1 MREGKRK
8 KKRKRP
14 FVWMLW
20 LMIFSV
26 GIWELTACSGKKE
39 DEKPASAES
48 KNASVTGDSGGEQET
63 AQTSSETETV
73 GESDRQQSDPGHDSV
88 PETEEPDAAQQE
100 NPDAGNTV
108 SIENYIVNGE
118 WKKLKDVLNMQPTE
132 SGQFGET
139 GEAFETGGFYITWTN
154 DMTEDDGAFT
164 MINSGNSSVN
174 IYGVTVGDGIGTADS
189 AFEENGWT
197 ALDDGRQYIAVL
209 NGRNLAIDF
218 DLDENQVITGWYLC
232 NWPEGDFSENFE
244 GLENQQING
253 VPAKVN
259 VYEGEYRYDLART
272 GLPITEYYTVIVE
285 NVTEDSFDF
294 TIYYVDDLAETRDV
308 VFRTHTA
315 VFEGDGTYAKYHGQE
330 YELEFTFP
338 DKRNT
343 YPDAVDMQ
351 ITGYEPVEGLTF
363 CNNAIPGHE
372 FS

>member
-1 MREGKRK
+1 
-8 KKRKRP
+8 
-14 FVWMLW
+14 MLW

-26 GIWELTACSGKKE
+26 GILGLTACSGKNE
-39 DEKPASAES
+39 DGKTAAAES

-139 GEAFETGGFYITWTN
+139 GEAFETEGFYITWTN

-294 TIYYVDDLAETRDV
+294 TIYHVDDLVETRDV

-343 YPDAVDMQ
+343 HPDAVDMQ

>member
-1 MREGKRK
+1 
-8 KKRKRP
+8 
-14 FVWMLW
+14 
-20 LMIFSV
+20 
-26 GIWELTACSGKKE
+26 
-39 DEKPASAES
+39 
-48 KNASVTGDSGGEQET
+48 
-63 AQTSSETETV
+63 
-73 GESDRQQSDPGHDSV
+73 
-88 PETEEPDAAQQE
+88 
-100 NPDAGNTV
+100 
-108 SIENYIVNGE
+108 
-118 WKKLKDVLNMQPTE
+118 
-132 SGQFGET
+132 
-139 GEAFETGGFYITWTN
+139 
-154 DMTEDDGAFT
+154 MTEDDGAFT

>member
-1 MREGKRK
+1 
-8 KKRKRP
+8 
-14 FVWMLW
+14 
-20 LMIFSV
+20 
-26 GIWELTACSGKKE
+26 
-39 DEKPASAES
+39 
-48 KNASVTGDSGGEQET
+48 
-63 AQTSSETETV
+63 
-73 GESDRQQSDPGHDSV
+73 
-88 PETEEPDAAQQE
+88 
-100 NPDAGNTV
+100 
-108 SIENYIVNGE
+108 
-118 WKKLKDVLNMQPTE
+118 
-132 SGQFGET
+132 
-139 GEAFETGGFYITWTN
+139 
-154 DMTEDDGAFT
+154 MTEDDGAFT

-330 YELEFTFP
+330 YELNLRSRISGTP
-338 DKRNT
+338 IRMRWT
-343 YPDAVDMQ
+343 CRLQDMS
-351 ITGYEPVEGLTF
+351 LSK
-363 CNNAIPGHE
+363 A
-372 FS
+372 